1 MASALKFEAMN
12 PNIAKVIASIAVK
25 TGKFAQPS
33 CATIASS
40 KADVV
45 KLGGPMTDDAGDMA
59 GSLLIL
65 DVADR
70 AAAEAFTAADPYSLA
85 GLFERVEIRPIR
97 ITLGKP

>member
-1 MASALKFEAMN
+1 MPLFVLYCVDKPNSLPLRLANREAHL
-12 PNIAKVIASIAVK
+12 AYVR
-25 TGKFAQPS
+25 G
-33 CATIASS
+33 

-97 ITLGKP
+97 ISLGQP